1 MLRTATYCRL
11 FYIKTTRTTSIT
23 YIYLQLF
30 IFDVRLI
37 REEKENPI
45 DHKTPRCKCRSSFSG
60 LSLSFAPLTG
70 LRAEL
75 YWFFIIQHKWPMNR
89 NVRFY
94 FILWKSFLIFH
105 KFYLIE
111 SFFAWIIYMCPLLQ
125 CLCVLFLSLLK
136 KIIILRTDTIESFE
150 IRAEAKHKK
159 WIHEDVTLISL
170 LYRFWVCIFYVEYCF
185 GEPISMLRSCLST
198 NSRYFL
204 WFTSAKAIMYRRFNF
219 QRLNY
224 LKKMKIV
231 GQADSSHTEIK
242 MNENTRDLKR
252 FTVYLNSIG
261 SFLLCLSII
270 QFDCL

>member
-37 REEKENPI
+37 RVEKENPI
-45 DHKTPRCKCRSSFSG
+45 DHKTPRCKCRSSFFG
-60 LSLSFAPLTG
+60 LSLSFDPLTG
-70 LRAEL
+70 LSAEL

-150 IRAEAKHKK
+150 IRA
-159 WIHEDVTLISL
+159 TLQDYFS
-170 LYRFWVCIFYVEYCF
+170 
-185 GEPISMLRSCLST
+185 RSET
-198 NSRYFL
+198 
-204 WFTSAKAIMYRRFNF
+204 
-219 QRLNY
+219 
-224 LKKMKIV
+224 
-231 GQADSSHTEIK
+231 
-242 MNENTRDLKR
+242 
-252 FTVYLNSIG
+252 
-261 SFLLCLSII
+261 
-270 QFDCL
+270 